1 MSTKVKSITPKT
13 YEGKVTGH
21 TIVLEDG
28 TQGYLDDKGSA
39 KELKVGEDVIYIL
52 VVKQNKQGKDY
63 NLLTLKRTQSATST
77 PPAPAKEEKKDSIF
91 KNAFSASSPQ
101 TKEGYKVQ
109 AAIEATRFVFDA
121 FSAER
126 IDGEQIKEFQ
136 RKAVTILWDEIDEIF
151 KDSK

>member
-28 TQGYLDDKGSA
+28 IQGYLDDKGSD
-39 KELKVGEDVIYIL
+39 KDIKVGEDVIYIL

-77 PPAPAKEEKKDSIF
+77 PAPAKEEKKPTTNITIDAVLVF
-91 KNAFSASSPQ
+91 KERCENSRRAMQIVGGFV
-101 TKEGYKVQ
+101 TGDKINLDKVKDTYKEVNILLQ
-109 AAIEATRFVFDA
+109 EAVD
-121 FSAER
+121 
-126 IDGEQIKEFQ
+126 D
-136 RKAVTILWDEIDEIF
+136 ILSE
-151 KDSK
+151 